1 MFGSLRLPF
10 RKKIVVEAQPLL
22 EVNGTKTTSRLSTVP
37 RMEEKFPNVRHL
49 AVNLVISPPDHETE
63 PTMNGRSF
71 GPQALAFFEF
81 RCKNVE
87 CSDGGFDISDS
98 IERAI
103 AEHDTEVT
111 GRRICRGWHGKRKQH
126 NPIRCHYELNFKVNI
141 AYHPKQV

>member
-1 MFGSLRLPF
+1 MFGSLKLPF
-10 RKKIVVEAQPLL
+10 RKKTPVVEPEPIR
-22 EVNGTKTTSRLSTVP
+22 EVNGNPTTSRLSTVP

-71 GPQALAFFEF
+71 GPKALAFFEF

-87 CSDGGFDISDS
+87 CSDGGFDITDT

-103 AEHDTEVT
+103 AERETEVT
-111 GRRICRGWHGKRKQH
+111 GRRICRGWHGSKRTH
-126 NPIRCHYELNFKVNI
+126 HPLRCHYELNFKVNV
-141 AYHPKQV
+141 AYYDD

>member
-1 MFGSLRLPF
+1 MFGSLKLPF
-10 RKKIVVEAQPLL
+10 RKKTVEEAPELL

-37 RMEEKFPNVRHL
+37 RMEEKYPGVRHL

-87 CSDGGFDISDS
+87 CHQGGFDISDS

-103 AEHDTEVT
+103 AQRETEIT
-111 GRRICRGWHGKRKQH
+111 GRRICRGWHGKRQH
-126 NPIRCHYELNFKVNI
+126 NPLRCHYELNFKVNV
-141 AYHPKQV
+141 AYHAKRM